1 MAEARSSDPVSI
13 VLIDDHA
20 VIRSAL
26 RMLLDGEPGFE
37 VIAEGGDVGSATA
50 LVGAHRPDV
59 LILDLNLP
67 GESGLTAI
75 PAVRELSPETKMV
88 VLTMNDSSESVRD
101 ALRAG
106 VHGYILKEAA
116 EEELIKAVRLAGRGE
131 RYVQPSLGAQLAAEQ
146 EDDGPPGGLSDREV
160 EVLQLIA
167 LGHTNMEIA
176 EKLCLS
182 VRTVESHRANV
193 QLKLDCSA
201 RSELVRYAIDNCL
214 VELSGERTPYPAS
227 AAT

>member
-1 MAEARSSDPVSI
+1 MADARSSDRISI

-37 VIAEGGDVGSATA
+37 VVAEGGDVGSAIMA
-50 LVGAHRPDV
+50 AAEHHPGV
-59 LILDLNLP
+59 LILDLSLP
-67 GESGLTAI
+67 GESGLAAI
-75 PAVRELSPETKMV
+75 PAIRERSPDTKIV
-88 VLTMNDSSESVRD
+88 VLTMNDSSETVRE

-116 EEELIKAVRLAGRGE
+116 EEELIKAVRLAGQGE
-131 RYVQPSLGAQLAAEQ
+131 RYVQPSLGAQLAAEL
-146 EDDGPPGGLSDREV
+146 EDGGPPSGLSDREV
-160 EVLQLIA
+160 EVLHLIA

-193 QLKLDCSA
+193 QLKLDCSG
-201 RSELVRYAIDNCL
+201 RSELVRYAIDNGL
-214 VELSGERTPYPAS
+214 VEMSGGRTPYP
-227 AAT
+227 TPTLT